1 MDTWT
6 WEIVA
11 IVVIMWLSGYWTG
24 RLTEM
29 FKWIDKAKELQ
40 DKEACG
46 GLYRVTRVDRNA

>member
-1 MDTWT
+1 MEWT
-6 WEIVA
+6 WE
-11 IVVIMWLSGYWTG
+11 VVVLAVVMWLAGYWTG